1 MSFAAPAVV
10 SRAGVGVWGEQSL
23 GRQYVRLIN
32 GRYRRTGT
40 LWEGRFNACVFDT
53 DSYLLRCYRC
63 IELTPVRARMV
74 IASEEYRW
82 SSYHANA
89 LGQADRIVTQHAEY
103 RRLGGTGEE
112 RWQAYRALV
121 AAELE
126 QRAVMEISNALNQE
140 PAFGSEHFKDQIEAM
155 ARRRVR
161 PGQPGRPRKE
171 AS

>member
-1 MSFAAPAVV
+1 
-10 SRAGVGVWGEQSL
+10 L

-40 LWEGRFNACVFDT
+40 LWEGRFKACVVDT
-53 DSYLLRCYRC
+53 ESYLLRCYRY
-63 IELTPVRARMV
+63 IELNPVRARMV
-74 IASEEYRW
+74 PSPGEYRW

-89 LGQADRIVTQHAEY
+89 LGQADYVVTPHPEY
-103 RRLGGTGEE
+103 RRLGATDEE
-112 RWQAYRALV
+112 RLQAYRALF

-126 QRAVMEISNALNQE
+126 LRTVVEISNALNQE
-140 PAFGSEHFKDQIEAM
+140 LAFGSEHFKDQIEVM